1 MRSPMKN
8 QLSRTEF
15 VALMA
20 MLFATIA
27 FSIDAMLPALP
38 EIGKELSPD
47 NLNRAQLI
55 LTSFVVGMGIGT
67 FVTGPLSDTFGRKPI
82 IILGAAM
89 YILGALLAWK
99 APTLELV
106 LVARVIQGLGAA
118 GPRIV
123 GIAIIRDL
131 YEGREMARLMSFVM
145 LVFSIIPALAPS
157 LGAVII
163 NYTGWRG
170 IFPAFILFSLL
181 GVIWLG
187 LRQPETLPVAQRR
200 PFKIA
205 PMLAAIREMFANHMV
220 LISIA
225 VQTFIFA
232 SLFAMLSSVQQI
244 FDVTF
249 GRGESFPLWFMGIA
263 LVAATASIVNAAL
276 VVRIG
281 MRKMVTYA
289 LAAQVL
295 ISGSVIILELIAP
308 NDTLRFAV
316 FVVWQTSM
324 FFMMGLTLG
333 NLNAMAMEPLGHIAG
348 MVASMMAGIAT
359 VAAMVFAVPIGLAF
373 DGTVLPLAY
382 GIVTMVILGLG
393 LMVWLARI
401 EKRELV

>member
-1 MRSPMKN
+1 MKH
-8 QLSRTEF
+8 QMSRTEF

-38 EIGKELSPD
+38 EIGRELSPD
-47 NLNRAQLI
+47 NLNKAQLI
-55 LTSFVVGMGIGT
+55 LTSFVAGMGIGT
-67 FVTGPLSDTFGRKPI
+67 FVTGPLSDTFGRKPV
-82 IILGAAM
+82 ILLGVAM

-99 APTLELV
+99 AASLEMV

-131 YEGREMARLMSFVM
+131 YEGRDMARLMSFVM

-163 NYTGWRG
+163 AYTGWRG
-170 IFPAFILFSLL
+170 IFPAFILFSLI
-181 GVIWLG
+181 GAIWLA
-187 LRQPETLPVAQRR
+187 LRQAETLPVAQRR
-200 PFKIA
+200 PFKVA
-205 PMLAAIREMFANHMV
+205 PMLAAMREMFANKMV
-220 LISIA
+220 LVSIA

-232 SLFAMLSSVQQI
+232 ALFAMLSSVQQI
-244 FDVTF
+244 FDITF
-249 GRGESFPLWFMGIA
+249 GRGESFPIWFMGIA

-281 MRKMVTYA
+281 MRKMVTVA
-289 LAAQVL
+289 LAVQVV
-295 ISGSVIILELIAP
+295 ISALVIVLELMGLG
-308 NDTLRFAV
+308 DTLRFAAFV
-316 FVVWQTSM
+316 FWQTSM

-359 VAAMVFAVPIGLAF
+359 VSAMVFAVPIGLAF
-373 DGTVLPLAY
+373 DGTVLPLAL
-382 GIVTMVILGLG
+382 GIVTLVVLALG
-393 LMVWLARI
+393 LMIWLARI
-401 EKRELV
+401 EGREPI